1 MKICPTPLFL
11 INPFGSLLI
20 DVFFKNCNSDN
31 FYCVLLDSFILN
43 AVVSLALAQDS
54 YSVSEGVMV
63 EVCATISNIP
73 IGGLECPVVASLVA
87 SDGTACE
94 L

>member
-1 MKICPTPLFL
+1 M
-11 INPFGSLLI
+11 
-20 DVFFKNCNSDN
+20 
-31 FYCVLLDSFILN
+31 
-43 AVVSLALAQDS
+43 VSLALAQDS

-63 EVCATISNIP
+63 EVCATISNLP